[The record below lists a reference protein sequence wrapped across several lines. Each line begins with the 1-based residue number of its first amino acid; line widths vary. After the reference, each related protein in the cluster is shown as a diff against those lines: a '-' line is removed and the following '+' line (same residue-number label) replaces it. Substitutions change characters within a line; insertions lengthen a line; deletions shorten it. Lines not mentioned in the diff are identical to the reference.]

1 MAERKKIDWEKIELD
16 YRAGLKTLRQIADEH
31 GISHVAINKKAKAEE
46 WSRDLSAKI
55 QKKAQDLVT
64 KNLVTKEVTKEKVV
78 TERQIIDANANVVAN
93 VDIRQRK
100 DVARYQ
106 DLMNK
111 LFDELDT
118 ISGQDNADALEQL
131 SVMIEN
137 EGLASEDALIQFKR
151 ISSLGSR
158 VKVAKDLGDTIAK
171 LIPLERTIYKMD
183 KEVEERKDP
192 LGDLLKS
199 LTNTSNNNFSVVDDD
214 PEYWR
219 ATRLALVNTRNKII
233 LGAQQRLNRLK
244 NRQKVKNEVEK
255 IKNPFNPL
263 GEWTRRLRQLCWSE
277 IHSTWITA
285 DAW

>member
-106 DLMNK
+106 NLMNK
-111 LFDELDT
+111 LFEELDT
-118 ISGQDNADALEQL
+118 ISGQNNADALEQL

-137 EGLASEDALIQFKR
+137 EGLAGEDALIQFKR

-199 LTNTSNNNFSVVDDD
+199 LTNTSSNNFSVVDDD
-214 PEYWR
+214 PEY
-219 ATRLALVNTRNKII
+219 
-233 LGAQQRLNRLK
+233 
-244 NRQKVKNEVEK
+244 
-255 IKNPFNPL
+255 
-263 GEWTRRLRQLCWSE
+263 
-277 IHSTWITA
+277 
-285 DAW
+285 

>member
-1 MAERKKIDWEKIELD
+1 MSAKQKVDYGRIERGWREGVLSPRQLAEAYTKET
-16 YRAGLKTLRQIADEH
+16 GQSV
-31 GISHVAINKKAKAEE
+31 SHAAIIKHFKSRGVE
-46 WSRDLSAKI
+46 RDLSEKI
-55 QKKAQDLVT
+55 RTKTESIVT
-64 KNLVTKEVTKEKVV
+64 QAMVTGEVTPVTTMQDKE
-78 TERQIIDANANVVAN
+78 IIESASIHIAN

-111 LFDELDT
+111 LFEELDT

-151 ISSLGSR
+151 ISTLGSR

-199 LTNTSNNNFSVVDDD
+199 LTNTSSNNFSVVDDD
-214 PEYWR
+214 PEY
-219 ATRLALVNTRNKII
+219 
-233 LGAQQRLNRLK
+233 
-244 NRQKVKNEVEK
+244 
-255 IKNPFNPL
+255 
-263 GEWTRRLRQLCWSE
+263 
-277 IHSTWITA
+277 
-285 DAW
+285 

>member
-1 MAERKKIDWEKIELD
+1 MAERKQIDWERIELD
-16 YRAGLKTLRQIADEH
+16 YRAGIKTLRQIADEH
-31 GISHVAINKKAKAEE
+31 GITHGAINKKAKAED
-46 WSRDLSAKI
+46 WTRDLTAKI
-55 QKKAQDLVT
+55 QKKADDLVS
-64 KNLVTKEVTKEKVV
+64 KKLVSKKVSKESKLS
-78 TERQIIDANANVVAN
+78 EREIIDAVATESAT
-93 VDIRQRK
+93 VQIRQRD

-106 DLMNK
+106 NLMNK

-214 PEYWR
+214 PEY
-219 ATRLALVNTRNKII
+219 
-233 LGAQQRLNRLK
+233 
-244 NRQKVKNEVEK
+244 
-255 IKNPFNPL
+255 
-263 GEWTRRLRQLCWSE
+263 
-277 IHSTWITA
+277 
-285 DAW
+285 

>member
-1 MAERKKIDWEKIELD
+1 MAERKQIDWERIELD
-16 YRAGLKTLRQIADEH
+16 YRAGIKTLRQIADEH
-31 GISHVAINKKAKAEE
+31 GISNPAIAKRAKKEGWE
-46 WSRDLSAKI
+46 RDLSAKI
-55 QKKAQDLVT
+55 AKKAEILVS
-64 KNLVTKEVTKEKVV
+64 KEMVSKEVSKEKML
-78 TERQIIDANANVVAN
+78 TEQVIIDANANASATVQL
-93 VDIRQRK
+93 RQRK

-111 LFDELDT
+111 LFEELDT

-183 KEVEERKDP
+183 KEVEELKDP

-199 LTNTSNNNFSVVDDD
+199 LTNTSNNNFGVVDDD
-214 PEYWR
+214 PEY
-219 ATRLALVNTRNKII
+219 
-233 LGAQQRLNRLK
+233 
-244 NRQKVKNEVEK
+244 
-255 IKNPFNPL
+255 
-263 GEWTRRLRQLCWSE
+263 
-277 IHSTWITA
+277 
-285 DAW
+285 

>member
-1 MAERKKIDWEKIELD
+1 MAERKQIDWEKIELD
-16 YRAGLKTLRQIADEH
+16 YRAGIKTLRQIADEH
-31 GISHVAINKKAKAEE
+31 GITHGAINKKAKAED
-46 WSRDLSAKI
+46 WTRDLTAKI
-55 QKKAQDLVT
+55 QKKADDLVS
-64 KNLVTKEVTKEKVV
+64 KKLVSKKVSKESKLS
-78 TERQIIDANANVVAN
+78 EREIIDAVATESAT
-93 VDIRQRK
+93 VQIRQRD

-106 DLMNK
+106 SLMNK
-111 LFDELDT
+111 LFEELDT

-199 LTNTSNNNFSVVDDD
+199 LTNTSNNNFGVVDDD
-214 PEYWR
+214 PEY
-219 ATRLALVNTRNKII
+219 
-233 LGAQQRLNRLK
+233 
-244 NRQKVKNEVEK
+244 
-255 IKNPFNPL
+255 
-263 GEWTRRLRQLCWSE
+263 
-277 IHSTWITA
+277 
-285 DAW
+285 